1 MSPIDLQAA
10 ARDHAQSSV
19 PGDRACPVEPNALER
34 MRFPHRGDAST
45 GAFACSAVFLRGTRF
60 LGYARARCIEQF
72 SGWLGSGL

>member
-1 MSPIDLQAA
+1 
-10 ARDHAQSSV
+10 
-19 PGDRACPVEPNALER
+19 VEQNALER

-45 GAFACSAVFLRGTRF
+45 GAFVCSAVFLRGTSF